1 MIRGVSGQAG
11 ARRLPVSLLLLT
23 LALLGVAGWCIA
35 SRAASPTDGTT
46 ISVGDSPI
54 STDGVIVVAVRDP
67 NSPIKPGDRIVSID
81 GVALSDRVT
90 ELPGSAVVHPG
101 DTLRYELRRGDERIF
116 VDVWLE
122 RYPVLDS
129 LLRGWPILLVNALL
143 LITSA
148 AIFWVRPRDPATN
161 AAMVASAIGIVTTA
175 GAGYFPLE
183 AMDLVAR
190 EQFYRWY
197 LGEFA
202 FALLWGGML
211 HFALAFPAVT
221 QPARYRRRVLLGY
234 AGPMVLYGL
243 VAGGALVLLDD
254 PFQVFY
260 VLGSPVLPA
269 LFIYPLLVLGVL
281 IHKYVTC
288 TDEQIRKPLRWLAA
302 SLGGGALIYT
312 AIWFV
317 PVIIAGEPLLP
328 DQYQTLSFVGV
339 PLAVCATI
347 LRHRALNI
355 EVVISRSLVYGALS
369 AGVIGLY
376 IAVVSALSLI
386 FPPIDSLWQQ
396 AAAVAAVAVLVQPLR
411 VRLQAWINKQLY
423 GDRDDPYRVVSTLAS
438 RLENTHTPGAMLPAI
453 VETVATALRLPYV
466 AIEIMARGRS
476 ETAASYGNATGELH
490 RMPLTFQGERVG
502 YLVVGPRGPRDALKR
517 RDRIALAEVARHA
530 GSAVYTARLT
540 RDLRRSRDRL
550 VRAREKERRRIL
562 HELHDGVGPTL
573 AAVALGIEAS
583 KRSVGND
590 TATGV
595 LLGRLRDE
603 LQAAIVEIRR
613 LAHGLRPPVLDR
625 IGLIPAIREYAGAL
639 ASRTARSDGTDD
651 GVTIVL
657 EVPTVLPKLPASVDV
672 AAYRII
678 CEALTNVTR
687 HAQARSCSVRMWVDD
702 DLHVEVVDDGI
713 GIGVPALNDGGGVG
727 LSSMRERAAELGGD
741 CLVEAD
747 REGGTRVFATLP
759 LPKEGA

>member
-1 MIRGVSGQAG
+1 
-11 ARRLPVSLLLLT
+11 
-23 LALLGVAGWCIA
+23 
-35 SRAASPTDGTT
+35 
-46 ISVGDSPI
+46 
-54 STDGVIVVAVRDP
+54 
-67 NSPIKPGDRIVSID
+67 
-81 GVALSDRVT
+81 
-90 ELPGSAVVHPG
+90 
-101 DTLRYELRRGDERIF
+101 
-116 VDVWLE
+116 
-122 RYPVLDS
+122 
-129 LLRGWPILLVNALL
+129 
-143 LITSA
+143 
-148 AIFWVRPRDPATN
+148 
-161 AAMVASAIGIVTTA
+161 
-175 GAGYFPLE
+175 
-183 AMDLVAR
+183 
-190 EQFYRWY
+190 
-197 LGEFA
+197 
-202 FALLWGGML
+202 
-211 HFALAFPAVT
+211 
-221 QPARYRRRVLLGY
+221 
-234 AGPMVLYGL
+234 
-243 VAGGALVLLDD
+243 
-254 PFQVFY
+254 VF
-260 VLGSPVLPA
+260 
-269 LFIYPLLVLGVL
+269 PLLVLGALV
-281 IHKYVTC
+281 HKYVTRV
-288 TDEQIRKPLRWLAA
+288 DDQVRRPLRWLAA
-302 SLGGGALIYT
+302 SLGGGAAVYS

-317 PVIIAGEPLLP
+317 PVLVRGRPLLP
-328 DQYQTLSFVGV
+328 DEYQTLAFVGV
-339 PLAVCATI
+339 PLAVTATI

-376 IAVVSALSLI
+376 IGAVSALSLV

-396 AAAVAAVAVLVQPLR
+396 AAVAAAVAVLVQPLR
-411 VRLQAWINKQLY
+411 VRLQAVINKRLY

-453 VETVATALRLPYV
+453 VETVSAALRLPYA
-466 AIEIMARGRS
+466 AIEIQARGRS
-476 ETAASYGNATGELH
+476 EIAASVGTLSGEPQ

-502 YLVVGPRGPRDALKR
+502 YLVIGPRSSRDRLRR

-530 GSAVYTARLT
+530 GVAVYTARLT

-573 AAVALGIEAS
+573 AAVALGIDAS
-583 KRSVGND
+583 QRSVGND

-639 ASRTARSDGTDD
+639 ASRSVRGDGSPD

-687 HAQARSCSVRMWVDD
+687 HANARSCAVRLWVDD
-702 DLHVEVVDDGI
+702 DLHIEVVDDGV
-713 GIGVPALNDGGGVG
+713 GIEQGMLTEGGVG
-727 LSSMRERAAELGGD
+727 ISSMRERAAELGGE

-759 LPKEGA
+759 LPKEAV